1 MPEVDLYAP
10 SENQRPPQ
18 YNTRTSVTQAGGP
31 NALRSDWNKRS
42 HFNLFPPPTPSG
54 STEVCS
60 RLWPFRGQV
69 PLVAPRRK
77 AQPWHATQ
85 LRGWPEPSPRN
96 HLALVGCGLHQSGMS
111 CCIWW
116 CCIINCCCCRCC
128 VRLPVWRLQY
138 CRISRGCSSCCRCC
152 IYSWYC
158 CFRNCNYSSFRN
170 CRYCCVSK
178 ICCSNPATSAA
189 GTATAA
195 ALDAASGAIPS
206 VISNVMME
214 PMTRANT
221 VISHRGWRSSMD
233 WSSHLNSRHVSST
246 VPMEPMTR
254 AKRHHLTSWRG
265 IAYELE

>member
-1 MPEVDLYAP
+1 MVSDHCISQTGLAKSIRLQTTSEKLFLLASPRKILLSAGHVPGVENVWADALSRSATSSAEWSPMEDASEDLVDLFGMPEVDLYAP

-42 HFNLFPPPTPSG
+42 YFNLFPPPTPSG

-111 CCIWW
+111 AASGG
-116 CCIINCCCCRCC
+116 
-128 VRLPVWRLQY
+128 VA
-138 CRISRGCSSCCRCC
+138 SS
-152 IYSWYC
+152 
-158 CFRNCNYSSFRN
+158 
-170 CRYCCVSK
+170 
-178 ICCSNPATSAA
+178 
-189 GTATAA
+189 TAA
-195 ALDAASGAIPS
+195 AASASPYGGCSTAA
-206 VISNVMME
+206 
-214 PMTRANT
+214 
-221 VISHRGWRSSMD
+221 
-233 WSSHLNSRHVSST
+233 
-246 VPMEPMTR
+246 
-254 AKRHHLTSWRG
+254 
-265 IAYELE
+265 